1 MFQKDAPINVSL
13 TKAVAVIWF
22 IFTTLYF
29 LLSITIPMIAGKVQ
43 SDMIVR
49 AQIQGHNQGVA
60 DTMQSLSGNVFQNGY
75 VSAVGQL
82 VGALDKQIADGCKEP
97 VPVQIGTGSVGIMSI
112 PCLQKLQEAASA
124 QSPTSPEKK

>member
-1 MFQKDAPINVSL
+1 MFQKDAPMNVSL
-13 TKAVAVIWF
+13 TKAVAIIWF

-43 SDMIVR
+43 SDLIVR

-60 DTMQSLSGNVFQNGY
+60 DAMQSLSGNVFQNGY

-112 PCLQKLQEAASA
+112 PCLQKLQEAANA
-124 QSPTSPEKK
+124 QSTNTPVKK